1 VRRGQDEQVQG
12 MVRAIVIAFGAIVW
26 VSAAIAQE
34 LGWVQIEA
42 RPTEAQA
49 VERAQD
55 YATRLANVNGFA
67 LPSGWYAI
75 ALGPYDRFTAEQELR
90 RLRLEGAVPSDS
102 FISDGRG
109 FGRRIYGDGLV
120 VLPEQVAA
128 PPAQTL
134 VPAEESLADSRDA
147 ERLLTPDERAEVQEA
162 LLWEGFYASTIDGS
176 FGPGTRQAMSDW
188 QFARGYEPTGVLS
201 SEQRRALLD
210 GYREVLSSIGMTRVF
225 DEGAGIE
232 IDLPMSLVAFSHY
245 DAPFAHYDPMDASG
259 VRVLL
264 ISQSGDEGTLAGL
277 YDIMQTLEIIPL
289 DGPRERTPTSFSITG
304 ANLEIVSTTYAEL
317 VNGAIKGFTLVW
329 PEGDDKRR
337 NRVLEEMRASFT
349 PTAAVLPDLP
359 LADAEQGTDLLSGLR
374 IRTPER
380 MRSGFFV
387 SADGKVVTSAEAVAS
402 CERVTL
408 GDNVDAQVTASDDGL
423 GVALL
428 SPAQSLVPI
437 GFARL
442 QSGTPRLQSDVAVAG
457 YPYGDALSQP
467 TLTYGQLSDLRGLAG
482 EEQVRRLALS
492 AEAGDT
498 GGPVFDAT
506 GSVLGVLLPRDTDA
520 QRQLPPDVSFAT
532 DAAALA
538 TFLSQ
543 NGVNPAASDAVDP
556 VAPEDIATL
565 AADMTVRVSCWN

>member
-1 VRRGQDEQVQG
+1 
-12 MVRAIVIAFGAIVW
+12 MVRAIVIAFAAAVW
-26 VSAAIAQE
+26 VSSAVAQD

-55 YATRLANVNGFA
+55 YAMRLANVNGFA

-109 FGRRIYGDGLV
+109 FGRRIYGDGFV
-120 VLPEQVAA
+120 VMPEQVAL
-128 PPAQTL
+128 PPAQAL
-134 VPAEESLADSRDA
+134 VPAEESLADSRDS
-147 ERLLTPDERAEVQEA
+147 ERLLTPDERAEIQEA
-162 LLWEGFYASTIDGS
+162 LQWEGFYASTIDGS

-188 QFARGYEPTGVLS
+188 QIARGYEPTGVLS
-201 SEQRRALLD
+201 TEQRRELLD
-210 GYREVLSSIGMTRVF
+210 GYREVLTSIGMARVA
-225 DEGAGIE
+225 DEAAGIE
-232 IDLPMSLVAFSHY
+232 IELPMSLVAFSHHE
-245 DAPFAHYDPMDASG
+245 APFAHYDPMDGSG

-277 YDIMQTLEIIPL
+277 YDIMQTLEIVPL
-289 DGPRERTPTSFSITG
+289 DGPRERTPTSFTITG
-304 ANLEIVSTTYAEL
+304 ANADIVSTTYAEL
-317 VNGAIKGFTLVW
+317 VNDAIKGFTLVW
-329 PEGDDKRR
+329 PTGDEKRR
-337 NRVLEEMRASFT
+337 TRTLEAMRASFT

-359 LADAEQGTDLLSGLR
+359 LANAEQGADLLSGLR

-387 SADGKVVTSAEAVAS
+387 SADGKVVTAAEAIAS

-408 GDNVDAQVTASDDGL
+408 GDNVDALVMAFDDGL

-428 SPAQSLVPI
+428 SPAESLVPI
-437 GFARL
+437 AFARL

-457 YPYGDALSQP
+457 FPYGEALSQP

-482 EEQVRRLALS
+482 EEQVRRLALN
-492 AEAGDT
+492 AEVGDT
-498 GGPVFDAT
+498 GGPVFDGT
-506 GSVLGVLLPRDTDA
+506 GAVLGVLLPREADA
-520 QRQLPPDVSFAT
+520 IRQLPADVRFAT
-532 DAAALA
+532 NAGALA
-538 TFLSQ
+538 IFLSE
-543 NGVNPAASDAVDP
+543 NGVTPAASDAADP

>member
-1 VRRGQDEQVQG
+1 
-12 MVRAIVIAFGAIVW
+12 MVRAIVIAFGAILW
-26 VSAAIAQE
+26 VSTAVAQE

-109 FGRRIYGDGLV
+109 FGRRIYGDGV
-120 VLPEQVAA
+120 VVMPEQVAA
-128 PPAQTL
+128 PPVQTL
-134 VPAEESLADSRDA
+134 VPAEESLTASRDA
-147 ERLLTPDERAEVQEA
+147 ERFLTPDERAEIQEA

-176 FGPGTRQAMSDW
+176 FGPGTRQAISDW
-188 QFARGYEPTGVLS
+188 QFARGFEPTGVLS
-201 SEQRRALLD
+201 TEQRRELLD
-210 GYREVLSSIGMTRVF
+210 GYREVLTSIGMTRVA
-225 DEGAGIE
+225 DEAAGIE
-232 IDLPMSLVAFSHY
+232 IELPMSLVAFSHY
-245 DAPFAHYDPMDASG
+245 EAPFSHYDPMDGSG

-289 DGPRERTPTSFSITG
+289 DGPRERTPTSFTITG
-304 ANLEIVSTTYAEL
+304 ASADIVSTTYAEL
-317 VNGAIKGFTLVW
+317 VNGAIKGFALVW
-329 PEGDDKRR
+329 PAGDDKRR
-337 NRVLEEMRASFT
+337 NRALEAMRASFT

-359 LADAEQGTDLLSGLR
+359 LADAEQGADLLSGLR

-387 SADGKVVTSAEAVAS
+387 SADGKVVTSSEAVAS

-442 QSGTPRLQSDVAVAG
+442 QSGTPRLKSDVAVAG
-457 YPYGDALSQP
+457 FPYGDALSQP

-482 EEQVRRLALS
+482 EERVSRLALS
-492 AEAGDT
+492 AEPGDT

-506 GSVLGVLLPRDTDA
+506 GSVLGLLLPRDTDA
-520 QRQLPPDVSFAT
+520 LRQLPPDVSFAT
-532 DAAALA
+532 DAGALA
-538 TFLSQ
+538 TFLSE
-543 NGVNPAASDAVDP
+543 NGVNPAASDAVDA